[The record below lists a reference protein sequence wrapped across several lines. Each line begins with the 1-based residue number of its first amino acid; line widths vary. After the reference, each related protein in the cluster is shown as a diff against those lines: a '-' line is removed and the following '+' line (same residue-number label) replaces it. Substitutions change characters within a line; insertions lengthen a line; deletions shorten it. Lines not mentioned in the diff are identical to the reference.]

1 MEQEC
6 AQYIAG
12 YVANRFSNKY
22 PQLTSNIVDQPSNS
36 WTQYISKGS
45 LKMPSHSLERA
56 IEQLEKYFIEL
67 HGNSL
72 SKAPNIIKILSNT
85 LSTKIKNLDLPD
97 EVIQCLVRTRT
108 YIRLNNLNKD
118 ILNRQFKKFEKN
130 KKQKFTK

>member
-1 MEQEC
+1 
-6 AQYIAG
+6 
-12 YVANRFSNKY
+12 
-22 PQLTSNIVDQPSNS
+22 
-36 WTQYISKGS
+36 
-45 LKMPSHSLERA
+45 MPSHSLETA

-85 LSTKIKNLDLPD
+85 LSTKIKNLPD

-118 ILNRQFKKFEKN
+118 ILNRQSKKFEKN